1 MDRYNK
7 RNENT
12 NNRFESTNYETAI
25 FAGGCFWCM
34 EPPFRQMDGVIEVV
48 SGYTGGT
55 VKNPTYEQ
63 VCSGTTGHREAVQ
76 ITFDPLKVSYSELLD
91 IFWLNIDPIDAGGQ
105 FEDRGD
111 QYKTAIF
118 YHNEAQRAIAEISKI
133 VLNASGWFDKPVVTV
148 IRKAVEFYAAEEYHQ
163 DYFNKN
169 PLKYKFYEQYSE
181 RHLQIAKRLEKEL
194 RSKWGIY
201 AYKTYKKP
209 SLNELKERLTP
220 LQYHV
225 TQENGTEPPF
235 ENEYWKN
242 DKKGIYVDIISG
254 EPLFASTDKYDSGT
268 GWPSFWKPIK
278 PGALIYNVD
287 PDSLQYIEIK
297 SRIAKSHLGHVFY
310 DGPKPTGLRFCINS
324 AALRFVSLDDMDKE
338 GYGEFIVLIK

>member
-1 MDRYNK
+1 M
-7 RNENT
+7 
-12 NNRFESTNYETAI
+12 
-25 FAGGCFWCM
+25 
-34 EPPFRQMDGVIEVV
+34 
-48 SGYTGGT
+48 
-55 VKNPTYEQ
+55 
-63 VCSGTTGHREAVQ
+63 
-76 ITFDPLKVSYSELLD
+76 
-91 IFWLNIDPIDAGGQ
+91 
-105 FEDRGD
+105 
-111 QYKTAIF
+111 
-118 YHNEAQRAIAEISKI
+118 
-133 VLNASGWFDKPVVTV
+133 
-148 IRKAVEFYAAEEYHQ
+148 
-163 DYFNKN
+163 
-169 PLKYKFYEQYSE
+169 
-181 RHLQIAKRLEKEL
+181 
-194 RSKWGIY
+194 
-201 AYKTYKKP
+201 
-209 SLNELKERLTP
+209 
-220 LQYHV
+220 QYHV